1 MKSQTSLFLV
11 LLLFITGCGVG
22 GLYGPAFY
30 DETILGEGLQRV
42 TFKGGNHPAT
52 GDLCLLRCAEVT
64 RTNGFSYFEV
74 VDSES
79 GSSLRNN
86 NVAYPFH
93 RYYHLDEPFMKDIPF
108 VTKTIQMLEQ
118 KPKDS
123 FAYSAIEVERSMK
136 IKYKIK

>member
-52 GDLCLLRCAEVT
+52 GDLCLLRCAEKT
-64 RTNGFSYFEV
+64 RINGFSYFEV

-86 NVAYPFH
+86 SVAYPFH

-108 VTKTIQMLEQ
+108 VTKTIRMLEQ

-123 FAYSAIEVERSMK
+123 FAYNAIEVERSMK

>member
-1 MKSQTSLFLV
+1 MKSLTSLHMT
-11 LLLFITGCGVG
+11 LLLLITGCGLG

-30 DETILGEGLQRV
+30 DETVLGERLQRV

-86 NVAYPFH
+86 SVTYPFH

-108 VTKTIQMLEQ
+108 VTKTIRMLE
-118 KPKDS
+118 KEPKES
-123 FAYSAIEVERSMK
+123 FAYNAIEVERSMK